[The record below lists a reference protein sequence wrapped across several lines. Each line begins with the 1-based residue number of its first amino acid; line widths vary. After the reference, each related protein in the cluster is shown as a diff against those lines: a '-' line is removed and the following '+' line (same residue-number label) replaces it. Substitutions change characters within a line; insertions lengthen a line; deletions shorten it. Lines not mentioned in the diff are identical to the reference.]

1 MSQINTDLKQEMSG
15 CEERLAEFEELLDQN
30 HSLRILAL
38 PQGQNVEKMS
48 EALRKEYAKLRRELG
63 KKLSERE
70 HLQQERMYSQWN
82 EKNVGFY
89 PHADRNSR
97 TQRRSPPPQEVV
109 RGYEGWQQPRD
120 C

>member
-1 MSQINTDLKQEMSG
+1 MALRYVAQINSDLKQEMAG
-15 CEERLAEFEELLDQN
+15 CEERLSEFEELLDQN

-63 KKLSERE
+63 KKLSDRE

-82 EKNVGFY
+82 EKNVGFG
-89 PHADRNSR
+89 DN
-97 TQRRSPPPQEVV
+97 RRSKPENSVEKSTDS
-109 RGYEGWQQPRD
+109 RSGMKI
-120 C
+120 